1 MRMYDIIHKKRD
13 GFPLTDEEISFV
25 VQGCTDGSIPDYQLS
40 ALMMAIYFQG
50 LDPHE
55 TAVLTDRMA
64 HSGDLVDLSGIQGF
78 KADKHSTG
86 GVGDKTT
93 MVVAPI
99 VAACGVP
106 VAKMSGRGLGHT
118 GGTADKLE
126 SIPGFCVEL
135 SPEEFI
141 RTVNT
146 VGACVVGQSGD
157 LAPADKKLYALRD
170 VTATVESIPL
180 IAASIMSKKIAAG
193 ADGIVLD
200 VKVGSGA
207 FMKTLEDAVR
217 LAETM
222 VQIGEAVGRR
232 TVALITNM
240 DAPLGNAVGN
250 TLEVREAVETL
261 EGHGPSE
268 LTTICRELAANML
281 YLAGKGDIIHCNKL
295 AREAI
300 LTGAALA
307 KFKEMVAAQGGD
319 VSVIEDTQKLPTA
332 SDFRRVKAPMDGY
345 ITHIDAEKC
354 GLAAAML
361 GAGRQAKG
369 DAIDYTA
376 GIYFKMNLGEQVDGG
391 FEFARLYTSG
401 DPARFDEAERLF
413 LEAVT
418 ISPEPLPES
427 PKLILGRVSAEGTE
441 LY

>member
-118 GGTADKLE
+118 GGTVDKLE

-157 LAPADKKLYALRD
+157 LAPADKVLYALRD
-170 VTATVESIPL
+170 VTGTVDCMPL
-180 IAASIMSKKIAAG
+180 IVSSILSKKLAAG
-193 ADGIVLD
+193 CDVVVLD
-200 VKVGSGA
+200 VKYGSGA
-207 FMKTLEDAVR
+207 LAGDARQAKELAEFMVR
-217 LAETM
+217 LGSMSGRKFSALVTGMEQPLGAY
-222 VQIGEAVGRR
+222 VGNALEVEEAIQVLSGQAQGDLK
-232 TVALITNM
+232 TVALE
-240 DAPLGNAVGN
+240 LGAYILRNAG
-250 TLEVREAVETL
+250 AVKSVQ
-261 EGHGPSE
+261 EGRALLNRKLNSGE
-268 LTTICRELAANML
+268 GLKKLAAM
-281 YLAGKGDIIHCNKL
+281 IQ
-295 AREAI
+295 
-300 LTGAALA
+300 
-307 KFKEMVAAQGGD
+307 AQGGD
-319 VSVIEDTQKLPTA
+319 PRVVYDTSLLPKAQTKLE
-332 SDFRRVKAPMDGY
+332 VKSFKSGY
-345 ITHIDAEKC
+345 LSQVATNRIGE
-354 GLAAAML
+354 AAKLL
-361 GAGRQAKG
+361 GAGREKKTDVIDPAVGIIVKKRIG
-369 DAIDYTA
+369 DAVEVGDV
-376 GIYFKMNLGEQVDGG
+376 LCQVFANPASDADGALHLLNG
-391 FEFARLYTSG
+391 AFT
-401 DPARFDEAERLF
+401 
-413 LEAVT
+413 
-418 ISPEPLPES
+418 
-427 PKLILGRVSAEGTE
+427 VSAEKPE
-441 LY
+441 IPPLIEYVVE

>member
-1 MRMYDIIHKKRD
+1 MTSSIKNVI

-118 GGTADKLE
+118 GGTVDKLE

-170 VTATVESIPL
+170 VTATVESIPADCREHHVQEDRCRSRRHCAGCKGGQRCVHEDAGGRGACL
-180 IAASIMSKKIAAG
+180 AGEHG
-193 ADGIVLD
+193 ADRRSRWD
-200 VKVGSGA
+200 GA
-207 FMKTLEDAVR
+207 LWR
-217 LAETM
+217 
-222 VQIGEAVGRR
+222 
-232 TVALITNM
+232 
-240 DAPLGNAVGN
+240 
-250 TLEVREAVETL
+250 
-261 EGHGPSE
+261 
-268 LTTICRELAANML
+268 
-281 YLAGKGDIIHCNKL
+281 
-295 AREAI
+295 
-300 LTGAALA
+300 
-307 KFKEMVAAQGGD
+307 
-319 VSVIEDTQKLPTA
+319 
-332 SDFRRVKAPMDGY
+332 
-345 ITHIDAEKC
+345 
-354 GLAAAML
+354 
-361 GAGRQAKG
+361 
-369 DAIDYTA
+369 
-376 GIYFKMNLGEQVDGG
+376 
-391 FEFARLYTSG
+391 
-401 DPARFDEAERLF
+401 
-413 LEAVT
+413 
-418 ISPEPLPES
+418 
-427 PKLILGRVSAEGTE
+427 
-441 LY
+441 

>member
-13 GFPLTDEEISFV
+13 GFPLTDEEIGFV

-64 HSGDLVDLSGIQGF
+64 HSGDMVDLSGIHGF

-118 GGTADKLE
+118 GGTVDKLE

-135 SPEEFI
+135 SPEEFLQ
-141 RTVNT
+141 TVNT
-146 VGACVVGQSGD
+146 VGACVIGQSGD

-207 FMKTLEDAVR
+207 FMKTLEDGVR

-222 VQIGEAVGRR
+222 VQIGEAVGRH

-250 TLEVREAVETL
+250 TLEVCEAVETL
-261 EGHGPSE
+261 EGHGPME

-281 YLAGKGDIIHCNKL
+281 YLAGKGDIIHCSKL

-300 LTGAALA
+300 LTGAALD

-319 VSVIEDTQKLPTA
+319 ISVIEDTQKLPA
-332 SDFRRVKAPMDGY
+332 AADFRRVKAPRDGY

-369 DAIDYTA
+369 DPIDYTA
-376 GIYFKMNLGEQVDGG
+376 GILFRMNLGDQVDGG

-418 ISPEPLPES
+418 ISPEPLPET